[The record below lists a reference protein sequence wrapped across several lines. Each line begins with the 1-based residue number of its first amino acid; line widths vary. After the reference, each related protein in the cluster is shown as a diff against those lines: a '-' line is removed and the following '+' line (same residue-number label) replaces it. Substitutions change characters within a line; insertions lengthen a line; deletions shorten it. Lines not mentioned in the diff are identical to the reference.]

1 MNRDERAKLL
11 KDRKELVRKES
22 FWCKDT
28 WRDFEVYRVP
38 VDALLLNADN
48 RRFAAEKKLMEEKV
62 GHALDPENNPS
73 DEQSIISILLDAGLD
88 VDGDVVTGKPSKDSE
103 ALKKD
108 WAKRGQAS
116 PFWVRPDGMVRNGN
130 RRLAMLKRMRP
141 EQGVEGT
148 RFVYAVIL
156 EPNDVN
162 EEDLFEMEQREQLT
176 ENFKVRYTDINL
188 LIALREA
195 AEARKIIWTDP
206 NDIERVAGEL
216 QDLAGED
223 KTYAAIQLR
232 AIKYMDDYLTFNSAP
247 GQYQKLIGQIE
258 RFRDVGKNMTKVL
271 EDYPDEAANMLQIAF
286 AAISAGNPHGDIRA
300 IGKMFREDRDEYDRM
315 LKTVFQIETS
325 GPGDAKLESPDIGVV
340 RSEEDSEDEDEEDR
354 EPAPVVS
361 DYPAVKVKTA
371 IKDSIDAF
379 STRNLEVA
387 SKLLQA
393 WSRLK
398 PLTAERVKESL
409 EGDARDEVRKKIEE
423 IAAWVDEIRPLLK

>member
-11 KDRKELVRKES
+11 KDRREQVRKEA

-28 WRDFEVYRVP
+28 WRDFDVYRVP

-48 RRFAAEKKLMEEKV
+48 RRFAAEKKLMEEKL
-62 GHALDPENNPS
+62 GHALDPENNPA

-88 VDGDVVTGKPSKDSE
+88 VDGDVVKGKPSKDTE
-103 ALKKD
+103 ALRKD
-108 WAKRGQAS
+108 WAKRGQAA

-130 RRLAMLKRMRP
+130 RRLAMLKRLRF

-148 RFVYAVIL
+148 RFVNAIIL

-195 AEARKIIWTDP
+195 AEARKIIWGDP
-206 NDIERVAGEL
+206 NDVERVAGEL

-223 KTYAAIQLR
+223 KAYAAIQLR
-232 AIKYMDDYLTFNSAP
+232 AIKYMDDYLSFNNTP

-258 RFRDVGKNMTKVL
+258 RFRDVGKNMAKVL

-286 AAISAGNPHGDIRA
+286 AAISAGNPHGDIRL

-315 LKTVFQIETS
+315 LTTVLQIES
-325 GPGDAKLESPDIGVV
+325 SAPGDARLESPDIATVS
-340 RSEEDSEDEDEEDR
+340 SEEEIEEDEEDR

-361 DYPAVKVKTA
+361 DYPATKVKTA

-393 WSRLK
+393 WSRLR
-398 PLTAERVKESL
+398 PLTAERVKEAL
-409 EGDARDEVRKKIEE
+409 EGDDRDEVRKKIEQ
-423 IAAWVDEIRPLLK
+423 IVTWIDEIRPLLK

>member
-11 KDRKELVRKES
+11 KDRKEPLRKEA
-22 FWCKDT
+22 FWCKDI
-28 WRDFEVYRVP
+28 WRDFDVYRVP

-48 RRFAAEKKLMEEKV
+48 RRFAAEKKLMEEKL
-62 GHALDPENNPS
+62 GHALDPENNPA
-73 DEQSIISILLDAGLD
+73 DELSIISILLDAGLD
-88 VDGDVVTGKPSKDSE
+88 VDGDVVKGKPSKDSE

-108 WAKRGQAS
+108 WVKRGQAA

-130 RRLAMLKRMRP
+130 RRLAMLKRMRT

-148 RFVYAVIL
+148 RFVNAIIL

-162 EEDLFEMEQREQLT
+162 EEELFEMEQREQLT

-195 AEARKIIWTDP
+195 AEARKIIWSDP

-232 AIKYMDDYLTFNSAP
+232 AIKYMDDYLVFNNTP

-258 RFRDVGKNMTKVL
+258 RFRDVGKNMAKVL
-271 EDYPDEAANMLQIAF
+271 EDYPDEAANMLQLAF

-300 IGKMFREDRDEYDRM
+300 IGKMFREDREEYDRM
-315 LKTVFQIETS
+315 LATVLQIESS
-325 GPGDAKLESPDIGVV
+325 GPRDTKLESPDIATV
-340 RSEEDSEDEDEEDR
+340 SNEDENEDDEEDR
-354 EPAPVVS
+354 EPPPVVS
-361 DYPAVKVKTA
+361 DYPALKVKTA

-387 SKLLQA
+387 SKLRQA

-398 PLTAERVKESL
+398 PLSAERVNEALKSADGE
-409 EGDARDEVRKKIEE
+409 EVRKKVEE
-423 IAAWVDEIRPLLK
+423 IAAWVDEIKPSLK

>member
-11 KDRKELVRKES
+11 KDRKEPLRKEA

-28 WRDFEVYRVP
+28 WRDFDVYRVP

-48 RRFAAEKKLMEEKV
+48 RRFAAEKKLMEEKL
-62 GHALDPENNPS
+62 GHALDPENNPA
-73 DEQSIISILLDAGLD
+73 DELSIISILLDASLD
-88 VDGDVVTGKPSKDSE
+88 VDGDVVKGKPSKDSE

-108 WAKRGQAS
+108 WVKRGQAA

-130 RRLAMLKRMRP
+130 RRLAMLKRMRT

-148 RFVYAVIL
+148 RFVNAIIL

-195 AEARKIIWTDP
+195 AEARKIIWSDP
-206 NDIERVAGEL
+206 NDVERVAGEL

-232 AIKYMDDYLTFNSAP
+232 AIKYMDDYLVFNNTP

-271 EDYPDEAANMLQIAF
+271 EDYPDEAANMLQLAF

-315 LKTVFQIETS
+315 LAMVSQIENS
-325 GPGDAKLESPDIGVV
+325 EPGDAKLESPDIATV
-340 RSEEDSEDEDEEDR
+340 SSDDENEDDDEDR
-354 EPAPVVS
+354 EPPPVVS
-361 DYPAVKVKTA
+361 HYPALKVKTA

-379 STRNLEVA
+379 SSRNLEVA

-398 PLTAERVKESL
+398 PLSAERVNEALKSAD
-409 EGDARDEVRKKIEE
+409 GQEVRKKIEE

>member
-11 KDRKELVRKES
+11 KDRKEPLRKEA

-28 WRDFEVYRVP
+28 WRDFDVYRVP

-48 RRFAAEKKLMEEKV
+48 RRFAAEKKLMEEQL
-62 GHALDPENNPS
+62 GHALDPENNPA

-88 VDGDVVTGKPSKDSE
+88 VDGDVVKGKPSKDSE
-103 ALKKD
+103 ALRKD
-108 WAKRGQAS
+108 WAKRGQAA

-130 RRLAMLKRMRP
+130 RRLAMLKRMRT
-141 EQGVEGT
+141 ESGVEGT
-148 RFVYAVIL
+148 RFVNAIIL

-195 AEARKIIWTDP
+195 AEARKIIWADP
-206 NDIERVAGEL
+206 DDIERVAGEL

-223 KTYAAIQLR
+223 RTYAASQLR
-232 AIKYMDDYLTFNSAP
+232 AIKYMDDYLAFNNTP

-258 RFRDVGKNMTKVL
+258 RFRDVGKNMAKVL
-271 EDYPDEAANMLQIAF
+271 VDYPDEAANMLQIAF

-300 IGKMFREDRDEYDRM
+300 IGKMFREDREEYDR
-315 LKTVFQIETS
+315 LLETVSQIES
-325 GPGDAKLESPDIGVV
+325 SAPGDAKLQSPDIAAVS
-340 RSEEDSEDEDEEDR
+340 SEEDDDDDEDDQ
-354 EPAPVVS
+354 EPPPVVS
-361 DYPAVKVKTA
+361 DYPALKVKTA

-393 WSRLK
+393 CSRLK
-398 PLTAERVKESL
+398 PLTAERVKEAL
-409 EGDARDEVRKKIEE
+409 ESEDREEVRRKIEE
-423 IAAWVDEIRPLLK
+423 IAAWVDAIRPLLK